1 MEIDLL
7 GEKVS
12 RSYQKRRI
20 RINVFRR
27 ISLMFKLSES
37 DVNKLIIAC
46 NKVLM
51 SSSDI
56 GSRREY
62 NYLVDKLKT
71 YKEQNFN
78 RT

>member
-1 MEIDLL
+1 
-7 GEKVS
+7 
-12 RSYQKRRI
+12 
-20 RINVFRR
+20 
-27 ISLMFKLSES
+27 MFKLSES